1 MLPKISIIIPV
12 FNAGNYLED
21 CLQSISNQSFDD
33 FEILAINDGSTDHSL
48 KILNHF
54 QEKELRIKVFSQEN
68 KGVSVARNLG
78 LENAK
83 GEFITFID
91 ADDWLHP
98 ETLEHYI
105 EIAENEDSDI
115 VISQFLTKKS
125 TEKQTESSIENYDR
139 KDIEQK
145 IFSKCIEFDVY
156 NSVCNKFYKK
166 ELIKKSNAQF
176 PIGIRIAED
185 ALFNHQVFS
194 LAQKITETQFQSYFY
209 REVEGS
215 ATKNVVRNDYLQSN
229 VAIYQHNYQ
238 KYFGSV
244 LTENEINRQKTNRFF
259 KSIIALI
266 YIYFNHKNQF
276 SLSQR
281 FSKIKEIVN
290 NDEVKKVF
298 SDNALK
304 QNLGRYDRA
313 IFNAIQSKN
322 IWKLY
327 LYTLYSYY
335 RSL

>member
-1 MLPKISIIIPV
+1 MSPKISIIIPV
-12 FNAGNYLED
+12 FNAENYLED
-21 CLQSISNQSFDD
+21 CMQSISNQSFDD
-33 FEILAINDGSTDHSL
+33 FEILTINDGSTDYSL
-48 KILNHF
+48 KILNEF
-54 QEKELRIKVFSQEN
+54 QEKEPRLKIFSQEN

-83 GEFITFID
+83 GEYITFID

-105 EIAENEDSDI
+105 EIVENEDSDI

-125 TEKQTESSIENYDR
+125 TEKQTELSVENFD
-139 KDIEQK
+139 KEDIEQK
-145 IFSKCIEFDVY
+145 IFPKFIETDVY

-166 ELIKKSNAQF
+166 ELIKKSNSQF
-176 PIGIRIAED
+176 PIGVRIAED
-185 ALFNHQVFS
+185 AQFNHQVFS

-215 ATKNVVRNDYLQSN
+215 ATKNVIRNDYLQSN
-229 VAIYQHNYQ
+229 IAIYQHNYQ
-238 KYFGSV
+238 KYFGSA
-244 LTENEINRQKTNRFF
+244 LTEDEMNNLKTNRFF
-259 KSIIALI
+259 RSIIALI
-266 YIYFNHKNQF
+266 YIYFNPKNQF
-276 SLSQR
+276 SLGQR

-290 NDEVKKVF
+290 NDIVKKVF
-298 SDNALK
+298 SDNTLK